1 MAHAAA
7 VGIANEGAKLFT
19 AGDFAAAAERF
30 TAALD
35 ALRAVDPA
43 TADCC
48 DADTAQAALS
58 RARALN
64 NRATCH
70 LRLGAPLA
78 ALDDTADA
86 LSLLADPRRLAS
98 GVPAARPG
106 GAGFAAEALGILLTT
121 VLKRA
126 AAYEAAGTP
135 VAALPLVAWGEA
147 QRASAQASKLRDV
160 LVKLRRTEL
169 APLPAAGKPG
179 VVPAHGMLMQLAG
192 RTGCPPG
199 RRGGVGA
206 VVAGHLYVIG
216 GQRDD
221 FSDAPEFWRVPVAN
235 PAGPRGRAWD
245 WERLPTPSTAGGPSS
260 TGHALLCASHATR
273 ELLCLTDCKLW
284 ALSCDGPDLAS
295 AKWRDLGL
303 PWPGAEDD
311 GDDINGA
318 AFTALGDAAL
328 VYSPDYGLVSINL
341 RTGTRDVLWKVPP
354 YAGQALWTVPWAN
367 APHLWPC
374 GSSALLLWGG
384 SAPDGRYSTELP
396 GHHLISPPPLGDMW
410 RFELASRSWARVPR
424 GGGGVPPAPRA
435 EAALAPLIGGGFEDG
450 SAVLLGGYSELLPQA
465 GDSLLPPTAHR
476 YCDDA
481 HMYTPSAGWRRL
493 APTGPRAPPAAALA
507 AGFFPLAEGGSV
519 VFCGGYS
526 SIDGMLSHAQVS
538 MLGLRPEIMSGSS
551 ALPDTATAGPAR
563 DALLIRAA
571 TLLLSLPSD
580 LPRQMPWMPLPP
592 ELFINVRYDDRDH
605 NEVDWAAL
613 LARAR
618 ALPRGEPASQMC
630 ITWQETVICD
640 DPRIPPVFQMT
651 TSRNEVPSRACD
663 ATDFFF
669 DEPDPTSVARHMLL
683 SIVPPAGARQLPRP
697 RSVLFAARL
706 GGATMR
712 ACMSLLEL
720 LEVSPTLEPWHAAAE
735 SSLMHD
741 TNPWGYNAVRRCVR
755 CRRAADGHMPSEK
768 PVAPG
773 GPKYKLRSCA
783 ACKLATYCSSECQKA
798 DWVHHKEMCR
808 FTQQWKQQNGKM

>member
-7 VGIANEGAKLFT
+7 VGIANEGAKLFS
-19 AGDFAAAAERF
+19 AGDYAAAAERF

-35 ALRAVDPA
+35 GLPAYDPA
-43 TADCC
+43 ASDCC
-48 DADTAQAALS
+48 DADNAQVALS
-58 RARALN
+58 HARALN

-86 LSLLADPRRLAS
+86 LAVLADPRRMAC
-98 GVPAARPG
+98 GVPASRPG
-106 GAGFAAEALGILLTT
+106 RAGFAAEALGVMLTT

-135 VAALPLVAWGEA
+135 VAALPLVAWGAA
-147 QRASAQASKLRDV
+147 QPVPAHAPKLRDFV
-160 LVKLRRTEL
+160 QKLRRTEL
-169 APLPAAGKPG
+169 APLPATGKPG
-179 VVPAHGMLMQLAG
+179 VVPAHGTLMQLAG
-192 RTGCPPG
+192 RSGCPPG

-221 FSDAPEFWRVPVAN
+221 FSDAPEFWRVPVKN
-235 PAGPRGRAWD
+235 PGGPRGKTWD
-245 WERLPTPSTAGGPSS
+245 WQRLPSPSTVGGPSS
-260 TGHALLCASHATR
+260 TGHALLCASHATH

-284 ALSCDGPDLAS
+284 ALSCDGPDLS
-295 AKWRDLGL
+295 STKWRDLGL

-318 AFTALGDAAL
+318 AFTALGEAAL
-328 VYSPDYGLVSINL
+328 VYSPDFGLVSIDL
-341 RTGTRDVLWKVPP
+341 RTGTRDVLWSVPS
-354 YAGQALWTVPWAN
+354 YEGQAQWMVPWASS
-367 APHLWPC
+367 PHLWPC

-384 SAPDGRYSTELP
+384 SAPDGPGSTELP

-410 RFELASRSWARVPR
+410 RFELSSRSWTRVPR

-435 EAALAPLIGGGFEDG
+435 EAAFAPLIGGGFEDG
-450 SAVLLGGYSELLPQA
+450 AAVVIGGYSELLQQA
-465 GDSLLPPTAHR
+465 GDALLPPAAHR

-481 HMYTPSAGWRRL
+481 HLFTPSAGWRRL

-507 AGFFPLAEGGSV
+507 AGFSPSAEGGSV
-519 VFCGGYS
+519 LFCGGYS
-526 SIDGMLSHAQVS
+526 GMDGMLSHAQVTVLTPNPRS
-538 MLGLRPEIMSGSS
+538 EVLR
-551 ALPDTATAGPAR
+551 DTATAGPAR
-563 DALLIRAA
+563 DALLLRTA
-571 TLLLSLPSD
+571 TLLLSTRGDVPC
-580 LPRQMPWMPLPP
+580 QMPWMPMPP
-592 ELFINVRYDDRDH
+592 ELFINVRYDQRDH
-605 NEVDWAAL
+605 NDVDWSAL
-613 LARAR
+613 LACAR

-630 ITWQETVICD
+630 ITWQETLICD
-640 DPRIPPVFQMT
+640 DPRLPPVFQMT
-651 TSRNEVPSRACD
+651 TSRNEVPSRHCD
-663 ATDFFF
+663 VTDFFF
-669 DEPDPTSVARHMLL
+669 DVPDPTSVARHILL
-683 SIVPPAGARQLPRP
+683 SLVPPPGARQLPRP

-720 LEVSPTLEPWHAAAE
+720 LEVAPTLEPWHAAAE

-755 CRRAADGHMPSEK
+755 CRRAADGHMPSER

-808 FTQQWKQQNGKM
+808 FTQQWKLQHGQL